1 MDPTL
6 KYSYTELAKVKR
18 NLAQSPKILEY
29 HASKRFNKLHF
40 GPGMAAVAQNTESVY
55 GYWGIRGRG
64 QANRW
69 AIAFSKAN
77 IK

>member
-18 NLAQSPKILEY
+18 NLAQSPKISEY
-29 HASKRFNKLHF
+29 HSSKRFNKLHF
-40 GPGMAAVAQNTESVY
+40 GPGFAAVAQNTESVY

-64 QANRW
+64 QAIRW
-69 AIAFSKAN
+69 AIAFTKA
-77 IK
+77 KVK